1 VTPEEMMRQAH
12 LRIDAS
18 LADEILKRVLSGT
31 TAFFEETVVCPHEEG
46 IDYERPTCPRRPYW
60 A

>member
-1 VTPEEMMRQAH
+1 MMRQAH